1 MTPNNP
7 TPPRVTSV
15 DALRGFVM
23 LLMVAECLQLPKVAQ
38 QYPDEPVW
46 QAVRFHTTHVEWIG
60 CSLHDLIQPTFSFL
74 VGAAAVFSLANR
86 KARGESFW
94 KSLLHAVFRAAF
106 LVAWGVIMRSFG
118 TGRTNFT
125 FEDTLSQIGLGYV
138 PLFLLAHLQPRWW
151 LVALGVV
158 LVGYWAAFALYPLP
172 PEGFDYAA
180 VSAADPQFHHDGIAA
195 HWNKNSNAAW
205 AFDTWFLNLFPREK
219 TFTHNGGGYATLS
232 FIPTLATMILGLFA
246 GDWLRTSGRGGATL
260 ILGVIGV
267 CGIGAGVL
275 MAELGVCP
283 IVKRIWT
290 PSWVLFSGGWCYLLL
305 AGFHALSDG
314 IGYRGW
320 TYPLRVIGAN
330 SILIYTLAD
339 SPLPA
344 FVWTQLEKHLP
355 AGAYSVF
362 GDAWKSVVRGAV
374 WMVLAWLLLWWLYRK
389 RLFVRV

>member
-7 TPPRVTSV
+7 TPQRVTSV

-23 LLMVAECLQLPKVAQ
+23 LLMVAECLNLPKVAE

-46 QAVRFHTTHVEWIG
+46 QKVKFHTTHVGWEG

-74 VGAAAVFSLANR
+74 VGAAAVFSLASR
-86 KARGESFW
+86 QARGEPFW
-94 KSLLHAVFRAAF
+94 KSLLHAVLRAAF
-106 LVAWGVIMRSFG
+106 LVAWGVVMRSFG

-138 PLFLLAHLQPRWW
+138 PLFLIARAPSRWW
-151 LVALGVV
+151 WMFLAGIL
-158 LVGYWAAFALYPLP
+158 LCYWWAFALD
-172 PEGFDYAA
+172 GWFDGNYASGWA
-180 VSAADPQFHHDGIAA
+180 KNGNPAA
-195 HWNKNSNAAW
+195 N
-205 AFDTWFLNLFPREK
+205 FDRWFLNLFPRE
-219 TFTHNGGGYATLS
+219 TAFSSNRGGYATLS

-246 GDWLRTSGRGGATL
+246 GDWLRTAGRGGAVL
-260 ILGVIGV
+260 VLGVAGV

-275 MAELGVCP
+275 LDELGVCP

-290 PSWVLFSGGWCYLLL
+290 PSWVLFSGGWCFLLL
-305 AGFHALSDG
+305 AAFHALSDG

-344 FVWTQLEKHLP
+344 FVWTQAEKHLP
-355 AGAYSVF
+355 AGAYSAF
-362 GDAWKSVVRGAV
+362 GDGWKPVVRGAV
-374 WMVLAWLLLWWLYRK
+374 WMLLAWLLLWWLYRK
-389 RLFVRV
+389 RVFVRV